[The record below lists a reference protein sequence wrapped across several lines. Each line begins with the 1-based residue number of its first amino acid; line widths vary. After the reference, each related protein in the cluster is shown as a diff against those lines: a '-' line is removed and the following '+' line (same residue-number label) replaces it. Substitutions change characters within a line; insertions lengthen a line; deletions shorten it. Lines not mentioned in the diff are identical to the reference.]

1 MAAPAVLHFNIAS
14 QMTTTVPG
22 TKTVWRTATKSCGE
36 CSPGVPGVP
45 REAKSA
51 DFIIYLL
58 LLRIKKI
65 KYDFLVQKGY
75 KIFTFLSEKDTNC
88 YFFRTTLHNS
98 LLFCWKKT

>member
-36 CSPGVPGVP
+36 CSPEVPGVP

-51 DFIIYLL
+51 DFNIYLL
-58 LLRIKKI
+58 LLPIKKI
-65 KYDFLVQKGY
+65 KYDFLVQKGHKY
-75 KIFTFLSEKDTNC
+75 
-88 YFFRTTLHNS
+88 
-98 LLFCWKKT
+98 LLFRPKKIQIVTF

>member
-1 MAAPAVLHFNIAS
+1 MAAPAVLHFNIAG

-51 DFIIYLL
+51 DFNIYLL
-58 LLRIKKI
+58 LLPIKKI
-65 KYDFLVQKGY
+65 KYDFLVQKGHKY
-75 KIFTFLSEKDTNC
+75 LFFCPKKIQIVTF
-88 YFFRTTLHNS
+88 
-98 LLFCWKKT
+98 

>member
-36 CSPGVPGVP
+36 CSPEVPGVP

-51 DFIIYLL
+51 DFNIYLL
-58 LLRIKKI
+58 LLPIKKI
-65 KYDFLVQKGY
+65 KYDFLVQKGHKY
-75 KIFTFLSEKDTNC
+75 
-88 YFFRTTLHNS
+88 
-98 LLFCWKKT
+98 LLFRPKKI